1 MVRAPR
7 ISRSGSSFNSIRLSD
22 ALYVDKTGLLVE
34 LCESVMDDLNDVH
47 IYTRPTRFGKTMN
60 LSMIDRFFNVRYQGE
75 KDVFEGLEISGHHEY
90 DHLRN
95 RYPVIKLDLSVISF
109 ETRES
114 MVDDL
119 RVVVKNAY
127 GGVLQSYGD
136 SWMSETTKGIFDRY
150 IKGDAGGSDIRNAIL
165 ELSRLLSCELRDG
178 SGNPVGMKPI
188 ILIDE
193 YDSFLQTMG
202 RMPYAEFESIC
213 TILAK
218 FLNVTLKTNPNIAV
232 AVMTGILT
240 LSQTGM
246 ISGLNNPVIHNIFD
260 EETGRFFGYTEDE
273 VRGLV
278 DMYVPEGVDRGKVL
292 RDIKSMYDGYVFGG
306 VEIYNPRSVNMYL
319 ADGVFD
325 GPPGEYW
332 ERSRRNTFLDDL
344 LLNSPESV
352 QDRIATLVLEKGR
365 TEEVSIFP
373 STVYQD
379 VYNDRS
385 SEDLLYSC
393 LAVTGYLKA
402 VPVSKSHGLVKIPC
416 TVSLPSREVEHAY
429 DNLIG
434 TIRSRRIRGDRFF
447 QCLLSYDSEGATEA
461 FNERLKGLSTRDS
474 WDHDRC
480 KHNLYDYL
488 IANGFVTRTEVP
500 LGNGIID
507 VSVQGDRDSGI
518 PDIHIEV
525 TTADEVGCRD
535 LDGILEAC
543 WRKFDERRYVDG
555 DPHGMFVAFAWD
567 RRFCRI
573 GIRRASDFPD
583 RN

>member
-7 ISRSGSSFNSIRLSD
+7 ISRCGSSFNSIRLSD
-22 ALYVDKTGLLVE
+22 ALYVDKTGLLVV
-34 LCESVMDDLNDVH
+34 LCKDLSSKKRNVH
-47 IYTRPTRFGKTMN
+47 VCTRPTRFGKTMN

-90 DHLRN
+90 DQFKN
-95 RYPVIKLDLSVISF
+95 RYPVIQLDMRLVSAKSDDSV
-109 ETRES
+109 
-114 MVDDL
+114 
-119 RVVVKNAY
+119 Y
-127 GGVLQSYGD
+127 GGLTEVIRTAYDDFYGLYGGE
-136 SWMSETTKGIFDRY
+136 WMSERTERRFRKYMDDDLNPSEI
-150 IKGDAGGSDIRNAIL
+150 SSAIL
-165 ELSRLLSCELRDG
+165 HLSKLLHDELKDDSGTRISRK
-178 SGNPVGMKPI
+178 PV

-193 YDSFLQTMG
+193 YDHFLQGMG
-202 RMPYAEFESIC
+202 GKSQDEFDSIRDILSDFI
-213 TILAK
+213 TIS
-218 FLNVTLKTNPNIAV
+218 LKSNKDYSFG
-232 AVMTGILT
+232 VMTGILT

-273 VRGLV
+273 VRNLV
-278 DMYVPEGVDRGKVL
+278 DMYVPEGIDKAKVL

-429 DNLIG
+429 NNLIG

-525 TTADEVGCRD
+525 TTADEAGCRD